1 MLGLLEKVLAETTIA
16 RLRISSIE
24 PMDVTPELIRLAAS
38 EPRLARHF
46 HVPLQS
52 GCDRILR
59 LMNRRYWT
67 RQYAERILAIHQRV
81 PNCGIGA
88 DVMVGFPGETDEDH
102 KASLRFIESL
112 PFTYLHIFPYSA
124 RPNTPAAASGGQV
137 EGRVSHER
145 SREIRSVIEEKRRSF
160 LAAQVGRTLSVLT
173 LEEARPNEK
182 LERQAPEDQFPVAL
196 SSNYVRVALP
206 GAALPR
212 NTLLDVRV
220 GRAAGG
226 LLYGYLE
233 AD

>member
-1 MLGLLEKVLAETTIA
+1 
-16 RLRISSIE
+16 
-24 PMDVTPELIRLAAS
+24 
-38 EPRLARHF
+38 
-46 HVPLQS
+46 
-52 GCDRILR
+52 
-59 LMNRRYWT
+59 
-67 RQYAERILAIHQRV
+67 
-81 PNCGIGA
+81 
-88 DVMVGFPGETDEDH
+88 MVGFPGETDEDH

-124 RPNTPAAASGGQV
+124 RPNTPAAASCGQV

-145 SREIRSVIEEKRRSF
+145 SREIRSVIEEKRQGF

-173 LEEARPNEK
+173 LEEARPGER
-182 LERQAPEDQFPVAL
+182 LERQEPEGNSPVAL

-206 GAALPR
+206 GAVLPR

-220 GRAAGG
+220 GRATGG